1 MRPTEQQLRDLR
13 ITPRTFDS
21 MVRRGWVDG
30 EGRAKRWYDHQRADH
45 DAQFEEPRERKAG
58 KKKFVKEVR

>member
-1 MRPTEQQLRDLR
+1 MRPTYDQMQGLLIKPEV
-13 ITPRTFDS
+13 FDR
-21 MVRRGWVDG
+21 MVRWGWVDG
-30 EGRAKRWYDHQRADH
+30 EGRAKRWHDHQRPNH